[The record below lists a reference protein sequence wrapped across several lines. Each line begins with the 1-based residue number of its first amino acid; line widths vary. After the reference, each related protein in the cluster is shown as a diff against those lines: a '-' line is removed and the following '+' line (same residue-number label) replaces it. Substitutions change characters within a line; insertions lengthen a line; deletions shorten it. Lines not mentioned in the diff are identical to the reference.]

1 MARNDTNVC
10 KLCRRE
16 GVKLFLKGQRCFS
29 EKCAV
34 NRRNYPPGQHVRP
47 KKGTD
52 YGTQLREKQK
62 CKRIYGVL
70 ERQFQHYFSIARRQ
84 KGNTGENLLILME
97 RRLDNVLL
105 SLGLAFSRFDAR
117 QMVAHGHV
125 HVNGRRLDIP
135 SYLVRAGD
143 EISVVGKEKI
153 TKKAGDAIE
162 MNKVCIVP
170 CGAVEQ
176 HGGARA
182 AEEQAQHL
190 AAVSCTR
197 DPRRS
202 GRGLQRSARDNAELL
217 HDTSYRLTLRPI

>member
-162 MNKVCIVP
+162 MNKGRPLPTWLEATPNDNKGRVIQLPKREDVSVQLNEQLIV
-170 CGAVEQ
+170 
-176 HGGARA
+176 
-182 AEEQAQHL
+182 
-190 AAVSCTR
+190 
-197 DPRRS
+197 
-202 GRGLQRSARDNAELL
+202 ELY
-217 HDTSYRLTLRPI
+217 SK

>member
-70 ERQFQHYFSIARRQ
+70 ERQFQHYFDIASRQ

-105 SLGLAFSRFDAR
+105 SLGLACSRFDAR
-117 QMVAHGHV
+117 QMVAHGHIK
-125 HVNGRRLDIP
+125 VNGRRLDIP

-143 EISVVGKEKI
+143 EIAVAGQEKI

-162 MNKVCIVP
+162 MNKGRPLPTWLEATPNDHKGRVIQLPKREDVSVELNEQLIV
-170 CGAVEQ
+170 
-176 HGGARA
+176 
-182 AEEQAQHL
+182 
-190 AAVSCTR
+190 
-197 DPRRS
+197 
-202 GRGLQRSARDNAELL
+202 ELC
-217 HDTSYRLTLRPI
+217 SK

>member
-70 ERQFQHYFSIARRQ
+70 ERQFQHYFNIARRQ

-125 HVNGRRLDIP
+125 YVNGKRLDIP
-135 SYLVRAGD
+135 SYLCRAGD
-143 EISVVGKEKI
+143 EISVKGKEKI
-153 TKKAGDAIE
+153 SKKAGDAIE
-162 MNKVCIVP
+162 MNKGRPLPTWLEATPADLKGRVIQLPKREDVSVELNEQLIV
-170 CGAVEQ
+170 
-176 HGGARA
+176 
-182 AEEQAQHL
+182 
-190 AAVSCTR
+190 
-197 DPRRS
+197 
-202 GRGLQRSARDNAELL
+202 ELC
-217 HDTSYRLTLRPI
+217 SK

>member
-125 HVNGRRLDIP
+125 QVNGRRLDIP

-143 EISVVGKEKI
+143 EIAVVGKEKI
-153 TKKAGDAIE
+153 SKKAGDAVE
-162 MNKVCIVP
+162 MNKGRPLPTWLEATPTENKGRVIQLP
-170 CGAVEQ
+170 KRED
-176 HGGARA
+176 
-182 AEEQAQHL
+182 
-190 AAVSCTR
+190 VS
-197 DPRRS
+197 
-202 GRGLQRSARDNAELL
+202 AELNEQL
-217 HDTSYRLTLRPI
+217 IVELCSK

>member
-125 HVNGRRLDIP
+125 QVNGRRLDIP

-143 EISVVGKEKI
+143 EIAVVGKEKI
-153 TKKAGDAIE
+153 SKKAGDAVE
-162 MNKVCIVP
+162 MNKGRPLPTWLEATPTENKGRVIQLPKREDVSVELNEQLIV
-170 CGAVEQ
+170 
-176 HGGARA
+176 
-182 AEEQAQHL
+182 
-190 AAVSCTR
+190 
-197 DPRRS
+197 
-202 GRGLQRSARDNAELL
+202 ELC
-217 HDTSYRLTLRPI
+217 SK

>member
-162 MNKVCIVP
+162 MNKGRPLPTWLEATPNDNKGRVIQLPKREDVSVELNEQLIV
-170 CGAVEQ
+170 
-176 HGGARA
+176 
-182 AEEQAQHL
+182 
-190 AAVSCTR
+190 
-197 DPRRS
+197 
-202 GRGLQRSARDNAELL
+202 ELC
-217 HDTSYRLTLRPI
+217 SK

>member
-70 ERQFQHYFSIARRQ
+70 ERQFQHYFDIAKRQ

-117 QMVAHGHV
+117 QMVAHGHIK
-125 HVNGRRLDIP
+125 VNGRRLDIP

-143 EISVVGKEKI
+143 EIAVTGKEKI

-162 MNKVCIVP
+162 MNKGRPLPTWLEATPADHKGRVIHLPKREDVSVELNEQLIV
-170 CGAVEQ
+170 
-176 HGGARA
+176 
-182 AEEQAQHL
+182 
-190 AAVSCTR
+190 
-197 DPRRS
+197 
-202 GRGLQRSARDNAELL
+202 ELC
-217 HDTSYRLTLRPI
+217 SK

>member
-125 HVNGRRLDIP
+125 YVNKKRLDIA

-143 EISVVGKEKI
+143 EIEVRGKEKI

-162 MNKVCIVP
+162 MNKGRPLPTWLEATPADLRGRVIQLPKREDVSVELNEQLIV
-170 CGAVEQ
+170 
-176 HGGARA
+176 
-182 AEEQAQHL
+182 
-190 AAVSCTR
+190 
-197 DPRRS
+197 
-202 GRGLQRSARDNAELL
+202 ELC
-217 HDTSYRLTLRPI
+217 SK